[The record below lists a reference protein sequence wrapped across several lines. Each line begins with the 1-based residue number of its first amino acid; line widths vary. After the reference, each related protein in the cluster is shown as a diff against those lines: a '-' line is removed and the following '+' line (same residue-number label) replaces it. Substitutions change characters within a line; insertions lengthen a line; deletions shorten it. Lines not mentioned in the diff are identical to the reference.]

1 MNDLPHSCFFQD
13 RDGTISYENPM
24 PAALLAGSFNPLHR
38 GHCKLAEV
46 AARLLGLPVAF
57 EISVANVDKPELP
70 SDEVHRRLRQFVGLA
85 PIFVTRA
92 STFVAKARLFPSSV
106 FVVGYDTA
114 VRIVDPRYYEGDP
127 GRRDDALSEIQN
139 RGCRFLVAGRLAVN
153 RMFQQFDKIEIA
165 EPFQSMF
172 ESISVSDFREDISS
186 TELRARSS

>member
-1 MNDLPHSCFFQD
+1 
-13 RDGTISYENPM
+13 M

-57 EISVANVDKPELP
+57 EISVANVDKSEIT
-70 SDEVHRRLRQFVGLA
+70 SDEIQQRLRQFLGLA

-127 GRRDDALSEIQN
+127 GRRDDALSEIRN
-139 RGCRFLVAGRLAVN
+139 RGCRFLVAGRLAAN
-153 RMFQQFDKIEIA
+153 RVFQQFDKIEIA
-165 EPFQSMF
+165 ESFQSMF
-172 ESISVSDFREDISS
+172 ESIPVSDFREDISS